1 MDYRVLVVS
10 SEQDPL
16 RSLVGQITGA
26 NMQVIESA
34 NEVLWEVNANPP
46 QIILA
51 STHMPDMSG
60 LELADILG
68 GFGLPTRLVLWNPQP
83 DEALQIQVEALGAVF
98 VAGDPTPDLINAA
111 FQQALTRYAQHEAQ
125 AAEAAEAE
133 VDVEPEPEPEPT
145 ARAARAAAAR
155 AEKPRSDELPEPSA
169 ASRSDKPGTSDLS
182 ERASSRTRLSA
193 RVTERSADTPKPVP
207 SRPSISERAAEK
219 AATTPHHESIGRRA
233 SGNMVVTAENLTPI
247 RSVMSDLSQEL
258 GPQCIM
264 LTDRAGMV
272 LVEVGTTD
280 NLPTMILLPLLSTS
294 FSTAGEIARQL
305 REKDAT
311 TLYIHEGHNYDLY
324 CFDISQ
330 RFLLTLVFN
339 KAVANSRI
347 GAVWVNTRRAIRELQ
362 DVLS

>member
-34 NEVLWEVNANPP
+34 NEVLWEVNTNPP

-51 STHMPDMSG
+51 SMHMPDMSG
-60 LELADILG
+60 LELADILN
-68 GFGLPTRLVLWNPQP
+68 GFGSPTRLVLWNPQS
-83 DEALQIQVEALGAVF
+83 DQALQTQVEALGAVF
-98 VAGDPTPDLINAA
+98 VAGEPTPDLINAA
-111 FQQALTRYAQHEAQ
+111 FQQALTRYTQHEAQ

-133 VDVEPEPEPEPT
+133 GDVEPEPT

-155 AEKPRSDELPEPSA
+155 AEKPRSDELREPSTT
-169 ASRSDKPGTSDLS
+169 SRSDKPGTSELS
-182 ERASSRTRLSA
+182 ERAGSRATRLSA
-193 RVTERSADTPKPVP
+193 RVTERSADAPKPAA
-207 SRPSISERAAEK
+207 SRSSISERAAEK
-219 AATTPHHESIGRRA
+219 AATTPHHESIGRRS

-362 DVLS
+362 EVLS

>member
-16 RSLVGQITGA
+16 QSLVGQITGA
-26 NMQVIESA
+26 AMQVIESA

-60 LELADILG
+60 LELADILS
-68 GFGLPTRLVLWNPQP
+68 GFGLPTRLVLWHPQP
-83 DEALQIQVEALGAVF
+83 DEALQIQVEALGAIF
-98 VAGDPTPDLINAA
+98 VAGDPTPDRIRAA
-111 FQQALTRYAQHEAQ
+111 FQQALTRYAEHEVQ
-125 AAEAAEAE
+125 AAAV
-133 VDVEPEPEPEPT
+133 VDAEPEPESEPP
-145 ARAARAAAAR
+145 ARAARVAAAR
-155 AEKPRSDELPEPSA
+155 TEKPKTDELPEPSVA
-169 ASRSDKPGTSDLS
+169 SDKPGTSELG
-182 ERASSRTRLSA
+182 ERASSRTTRLSA
-193 RVTERSADTPKPVP
+193 RVTERSADAPKPAP

-362 DVLS
+362 DALS

>member
-16 RSLVGQITGA
+16 RSLSGQITGA
-26 NMQVIESA
+26 AMQVIESA

-60 LELADILG
+60 LELADILS

-98 VAGDPTPDLINAA
+98 VAGEPTPDRISSA
-111 FQQALTRYAQHEAQ
+111 FQQALTRYAEHEVQ
-125 AAEAAEAE
+125 AAAAV

-145 ARAARAAAAR
+145 SRAARAAAAR
-155 AEKPRSDELPEPSA
+155 AEKPKTDELPEPSV
-169 ASRSDKPGTSDLS
+169 ASHSDKPGTSELG
-182 ERASSRTRLSA
+182 ERASSRTTRLSA
-193 RVTERSADTPKPVP
+193 RVTERSADTPKPAP

-362 DVLS
+362 DALS

>member
-26 NMQVIESA
+26 TMQVIESA

-51 STHMPDMSG
+51 SMHMPDMSG
-60 LELADILG
+60 LELADILS

-98 VAGDPTPDLINAA
+98 VAGDPTPDRISAA
-111 FQQALTRYAQHEAQ
+111 FQQALMRYAEHEVQ
-125 AAEAAEAE
+125 AAAAAAAV

-145 ARAARAAAAR
+145 SRAARAAAAR
-155 AEKPRSDELPEPSA
+155 AEKPKTDELPEPSA
-169 ASRSDKPGTSDLS
+169 ASDKPGTSELG
-182 ERASSRTRLSA
+182 ERASSRTTRLSA
-193 RVTERSADTPKPVP
+193 RVTERSADTPKPAP

-362 DVLS
+362 DALS